1 VALVLSLAGTG
12 VAAVELV
19 VPRNSVG
26 TAQLKNNA
34 VVAAKVKAGSLL
46 AKDFKTGQLPA
57 GPPAGPAGPAGA
69 GITNWAIVKAN
80 GTVDKSAGVTSVAKN
95 ATGTYSVTF
104 PSDVSACAFVA
115 GAGTDTAGSSTRGA
129 SANFNR
135 TTTPTVILV
144 TTSAGTA
151 AADRAFTIAA
161 LCLPASS

>member
-1 VALVLSLAGTG
+1 
-12 VAAVELV
+12 
-19 VPRNSVG
+19 
-26 TAQLKNNA
+26 
-34 VVAAKVKAGSLL
+34 
-46 AKDFKTGQLPA
+46 
-57 GPPAGPAGPAGA
+57 GPAGPAGA